1 MDYTTNINDLPLNP
15 SSNDNITFVVNEK
28 ASSTNTIMNTQNPV
42 SLDQTTI
49 NQIVSGLQQASA
61 TGVTQLPSRD
71 IPRLTENIV
80 RDVQIQPNYIPE
92 TKHTDYI
99 NNENNKPE
107 KIMNDYISTEMA
119 EKQFETMYDKF
130 QTPVLLS
137 VLYFIFQLPILRKML
152 FNYVPILFSK
162 DGNININGLA
172 FMSIMYGVCYYLVTT
187 IMVQLNHL

>member
-15 SSNDNITFVVNEK
+15 TSNDNITFVVNEK
-28 ASSTNTIMNTQNPV
+28 ASSTNTNMNTQNPV

-71 IPRLTENIV
+71 IPRVTENIV

-99 NNENNKPE
+99 NNENNKQD
-107 KIMNDYISTEMA
+107 KIMNDYISTEMS
-119 EKQFETMYDKF
+119 EKQFESIYDKF
-130 QTPVLLS
+130 QTPLLLS

>member
-15 SSNDNITFVVNEK
+15 TSNDNITFVVNEK
-28 ASSTNTIMNTQNPV
+28 ASSTNTNMNTQNPV

-71 IPRLTENIV
+71 IPRVTENIV

-119 EKQFETMYDKF
+119 EKQF
-130 QTPVLLS
+130 
-137 VLYFIFQLPILRKML
+137 
-152 FNYVPILFSK
+152 
-162 DGNININGLA
+162 
-172 FMSIMYGVCYYLVTT
+172 
-187 IMVQLNHL
+187 

>member
-15 SSNDNITFVVNEK
+15 TSNDNITFVVNEK
-28 ASSTNTIMNTQNPV
+28 ASSTNTNMNTQNPV

-71 IPRLTENIV
+71 IPRVTENIV

-130 QTPVLLS
+130 QTPILLS
-137 VLYFIFQLPILRKML
+137 VLYFIFQLPILRKLL
-152 FNYVPILFSK
+152 FNYIPILFSK

>member
-15 SSNDNITFVVNEK
+15 TSNDNITFVVNEK
-28 ASSTNTIMNTQNPV
+28 ASSTNTNMNTQNPV

-107 KIMNDYISTEMA
+107 KIMNDYISTEMS
-119 EKQFETMYDKF
+119 EKQFESMYDKF
-130 QTPVLLS
+130 QTPLLLS
-137 VLYFIFQLPILRKML
+137 VLYFIFQLPILRKLL
-152 FNYVPILFSK
+152 FNYIPILFSK